1 MSGVLIRLN
10 HKFPHKEDDNM
21 KKIFA
26 LLLALV
32 MMSACAVAETVNQ
45 KDEAVLNIFT
55 WEVTSITPRSSSPSK
70 RRPASRS
77 IMRPSAATRKCM
89 KSSPL

>member
-1 MSGVLIRLN
+1 
-10 HKFPHKEDDNM
+10 M

-45 KDEAVLNIFT
+45 KDEPVLNIFS
-55 WEVTSITPRSSSPSK
+55 WEGFHDFTVALIPWLHQVVSNFIR
-70 RRPASRS
+70 
-77 IMRPSAATRKCM
+77 
-89 KSSPL
+89 

>member
-1 MSGVLIRLN
+1 
-10 HKFPHKEDDNM
+10 M

-45 KDEAVLNIFT
+45 KDEPVLNIFS
-55 WEVTSITPRSSSPSK
+55 WEGYIDYSTVIQPFEQE
-70 RRPASRS
+70 
-77 IMRPSAATRKCM
+77 SAQTAYVK
-89 KSSPL
+89 